1 MRTILQLLALFIQL
15 SVVMPA
21 TAAELTLP
29 LRLPIPLLQESLRDA
44 LAIRDAAPAEIFR
57 QGDCRFIQLDDLEL
71 TTVGDRVL
79 VKTGTRLKFGPEWFG
94 SCYGAIDWR
103 GDAHFD
109 LEPYVTPDHQLRYRL
124 RDTQLI
130 DEQGKRS
137 LAADLVWKLVARI
150 MQPRL
155 EAFQIDLKPPRQEVA
170 SVLHNFVPQ
179 TQVEELDAILASARA
194 TELRVEPNELSVP
207 LIFQIPEHYL
217 SQRASAP
224 AGAEAPL
231 SAEEL
236 AAFEQ
241 TSQAWD
247 AFLVYVIRTLGLDI
261 NDTEIRIRLLEI
273 LLDSRY
279 QAAAILA
286 GEAEEMTG
294 DPTRAL
300 FLRTWD
306 DLHALLSEAG
316 RRGLLR
322 GRLLSYMAFVTAGD
336 ALFLLDTAAPGLG
349 LEISENG
356 LRRLARAMRPVDP
369 VDPLQFDW
377 NLDPFLQELFDLEP
391 PPSSPP
397 QQPPAPVPPTSAY
410 PRWLD
415 FLIPVAQAEPQSG
428 ELQQLSNR
436 LHHWLPAAGEID
448 DYRITMAD
456 LLEAVRLGEAPRS
469 QLTERETEIFRH
481 LVPATA
487 LIESCWRQFVKD
499 GEGFSYV
506 RSPSGS
512 IGLMQI
518 NPAVWRGIFD
528 VDRLKADVGY
538 NAYAGTRI
546 LLRYLRLHAR
556 PIAERTGVPD
566 DLARAS
572 YAAYNAGPRAAGR
585 FLKTPRNARAKR
597 VDDKFWALFEA
608 LSQGGEVDLRSCAVT
623 PPTVTH
629 PATT

>member
-1 MRTILQLLALFIQL
+1 MRLILHLSALFIHL
-15 SVVMPA
+15 SVFAPA

-29 LRLPIPLLQESLRDA
+29 LRLPLPLLQESLRDA

-94 SCYGAIDWR
+94 SCYGAIDWY
-103 GDAHFD
+103 GDAYFD
-109 LEPYVTPDHQLRYRL
+109 LEPYITPDQQLRYRL
-124 RDTQLI
+124 QDTQLI
-130 DEQGKRS
+130 DAQGERS

-155 EAFQIDLKPPRQEVA
+155 EAFQIDLTPPRREVA

-179 TQVEELDAILASARA
+179 TQVEELDAILSSARA
-194 TELRVEPNELSVP
+194 TELKVEPNELSVP
-207 LIFQIPEHYL
+207 LIFDIPEPYL
-217 SQRASAP
+217 VPSEAPPAS
-224 AGAEAPL
+224 AEAPL
-231 SAEEL
+231 SADEL
-236 AAFEQ
+236 MVFEQ

-261 NDTEIRIRLLEI
+261 EDTDIRIRLLEI

-286 GEAEEMTG
+286 GEAEDTAG

-300 FLRTWD
+300 FVRTWD
-306 DLHALLSEAG
+306 DLHALMSEAG
-316 RRGLLR
+316 QRGLLR
-322 GRLLSYMAFVTAGD
+322 GRLLPYLAFVTAGD

-349 LEISENG
+349 IEISESG

-369 VDPLQFDW
+369 VDPLRFDW

-391 PPSSPP
+391 PPSVP
-397 QQPPAPVPPTSAY
+397 QPPPASIAPTY
-410 PRWLD
+410 FPRWLD
-415 FLIPVAQAEPQSG
+415 FLIPVAQAEPHTVD
-428 ELQQLSNR
+428 LQQLSNR
-436 LHHWLPAAGEID
+436 LHHWIPAAGEVD
-448 DYRITMAD
+448 DYRTTMAA
-456 LLEAVRLGEAPRS
+456 LLDSVRLREAPRS
-469 QLTERETEIFRH
+469 QLTEQEIEIFGH

-499 GEGFSYV
+499 GEGVSYI

-556 PIAERTGVPD
+556 PIAERTGVSE

-585 FLKTPRNARAKR
+585 FLKSPQNVRAKR
-597 VDDKFWALFEA
+597 VDDKFRALFQA
-608 LSQGGEVDLRSCAVT
+608 LSEGGQVDLRNCSVT
-623 PPTVTH
+623 PSA
-629 PATT
+629 AT